1 MRLGTSEFT
10 ALIAVKK
17 IIYKPLLNIFGF
29 VCVGLN
35 KYTGRKLPLELEL
48 DVGAQLLREWGF
60 AAVFGLGLEFG
71 SPRCWVP
78 TGFG

>member
-1 MRLGTSEFT
+1 M
-10 ALIAVKK
+10 KK

-48 DVGAQLLREWGF
+48 ELDVGAQLLREGD
-60 AAVFGLGLEFG
+60 
-71 SPRCWVP
+71 
-78 TGFG
+78 